1 LIPVTNSQFVAV
13 VESIT
18 KLLGVL
24 IWPAV
29 ILYILKRFSSPLSDF
44 FSNLSEFSFKAP
56 GMEATAKRK
65 QVEAAAALGA
75 AVAKRAV
82 EVGQTENILEEA
94 KAAAGAVADV
104 VTPRNLE
111 RLGESTVLWVDDRP
125 ENNQYERQAL
135 EAFGVRF
142 VLSTSTDDALAK
154 THNRTFDAIIS
165 DMGRPPDPRAGY
177 TLLDALRNRGDQTPF
192 VIYAG
197 SRAPEHVA
205 ESQRHGAV
213 GCTNRPQ
220 ELIELVL
227 SALGRSS
234 KRSGKSA

>member
-1 LIPVTNSQFVAV
+1 MFEYS
-13 VESIT
+13 
-18 KLLGVL
+18 
-24 IWPAV
+24 
-29 ILYILKRFSSPLSDF
+29 
-44 FSNLSEFSFKAP
+44 
-56 GMEATAKRK
+56 
-65 QVEAAAALGA
+65 
-75 AVAKRAV
+75 
-82 EVGQTENILEEA
+82 
-94 KAAAGAVADV
+94 AG
-104 VTPRNLE
+104 TL
-111 RLGESTVLWVDDRP
+111 
-125 ENNQYERQAL
+125 
-135 EAFGVRF
+135 F

-154 THNRTFDAIIS
+154 TQNRTFDAIIS

-213 GCTNRPQ
+213 GCTNLPQ

-234 KRSGKSA
+234 KRSGQSA